1 MWHPH
6 THTQMQHIWFVGTT
20 TESNMSRTLWLQSLW
35 TVAQIDLDFHATPT
49 VHTCTE
55 SKESLQEQ
63 GMLQTIFSEVD
74 LKLLTPGVN
83 MTSTLLFKVA
93 KPLNHGAN
101 CFWHSCNTHA
111 HSLTWSTN
119 KKLQTWTGIV
129 ALCQELFLA
138 CSLLTSPKAKSGSRE
153 KDGLNPLF
161 NTGSM
166 GHSRRTQIT
175 QWT

>member
-1 MWHPH
+1 MNLLTP
-6 THTQMQHIWFVGTT
+6 GD
-20 TESNMSRTLWLQSLW
+20 NLSRTLRLQSLW

-55 SKESLQEQ
+55 SKVSLQEQ